1 VNLLLITLL
10 LEKLMVS
17 AMVILWDILG
27 VCVCGREKREKRVE
41 CEVRSAECL
50 REMKFELI

>member
-1 VNLLLITLL
+1 
-10 LEKLMVS
+10 MVS